1 MTRGLTA
8 LGHCLWEDPY
18 CFVVQHDVWCKISV
32 PFWSAFP
39 AKHVFIPPHYWSFT
53 AASFI
58 SWESLK
64 GLRQLDC
71 AVLQCS
77 PELAPHFRQLKRSP
91 VLFQQTLYVSVTGAH
106 IFLGSCLSLDIVL
119 VTTQRRLAVV
129 LRQSRCI
136 TPELGKLPAQPLLLQ
151 GVALSSI
158 WCVVEWDVL
167 SPCLAISL

>member
-18 CFVVQHDVWCKISV
+18 CFVVQHNVWCKISV

-39 AKHVFIPPHYWSFT
+39 AKHIFIPPHYWSFT

-58 SWESLK
+58 SSESLK

-77 PELAPHFRQLKRSP
+77 QSWLHISGNWRDLLSCSSRRCMSQSQEPTFFWALVCLWTSSLSP
-91 VLFQQTLYVSVTGAH
+91 RRGGWLWCS
-106 IFLGSCLSLDIVL
+106 GS
-119 VTTQRRLAVV
+119 
-129 LRQSRCI
+129 
-136 TPELGKLPAQPLLLQ
+136 Q
-151 GVALSSI
+151 GVL
-158 WCVVEWDVL
+158 
-167 SPCLAISL
+167 PQSLVNCQHSLCCSKA